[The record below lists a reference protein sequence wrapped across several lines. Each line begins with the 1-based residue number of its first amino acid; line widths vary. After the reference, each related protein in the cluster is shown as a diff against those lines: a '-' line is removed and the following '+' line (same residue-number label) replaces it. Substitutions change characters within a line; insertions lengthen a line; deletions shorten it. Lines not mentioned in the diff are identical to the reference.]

1 MVSSVSRGVS
11 SWFAV
16 DFHDGSHKGAQ
27 AVPHWLGKILRWLS
41 IPLLMVGLI
50 VIAAFAGA
58 QIIGALDTRC
68 APANMTGGA
77 CVESWHSG
85 AIEWV
90 IYVAVFIAAF
100 LLVFLP
106 AWIAPAGKRIVA
118 VLAAVLVTAAPT
130 SVWLGLGWTD
140 FMLPSLIALVSSGL
154 GGWWVWRREAV
165 YAAR

>member
-1 MVSSVSRGVS
+1 M
-11 SWFAV
+11 
-16 DFHDGSHKGAQ
+16 
-27 AVPHWLGKILRWLS
+27 PIWLGKILRWLS
-41 IPLLMVGLI
+41 IPLLMGGLI
-50 VIAAFAGA
+50 VIAVITGER
-58 QIIGALDTRC
+58 IVSYLDDRC

-90 IYVAVFIAAF
+90 IYVGVFIAAF

-118 VLAAVLVTAAPT
+118 ALAAVLVTAAPT